1 MSRGAK
7 LRRVI
12 RIVVVVVTLCVMPG
26 LFVGGLRAAEVGH
39 VAQIKVEGTERIE
52 PATVLSYMK
61 IQVGDPFDPKLID
74 ESLKSLFATGLFS
87 NVNLQQKGDV
97 LVVKVRE
104 NPIINRIAFE
114 GNHHL
119 DDKNLKSEINLRPR
133 LVYTPSRVE
142 AAVRRIIQLYR
153 RSGRFAATVD
163 PMLIHLSENRVNIVF
178 EIHEGSLTTVSHIRF
193 IGNRSFPASTLR
205 ENLATKEWRWYRIL
219 STDDTYDPDRLS
231 VDRERLRRFYL
242 KHGFADFRVLSA
254 VAELAPNENSFNII
268 FALHEGE
275 RYKFGKIDV
284 TSRIPNVNVTALR
297 KEIITKT
304 GDTYDALA
312 VEKSIE
318 KITNVLGTQG
328 YAFVDVEPEAKRDA
342 KAHTMGITYVVN
354 RGPRVY
360 VQRINITG
368 NVQTLD
374 RVIRREFLL
383 AEGDAFNTAKLRES
397 IRRIRR
403 LDFFSKVNVS
413 QHEGTHPDQ
422 TVIDVNVQEKST
434 GSLTFGAGYS
444 TTDLVIGT
452 VGIQEG
458 NLLGTGDRLGAH
470 LALSVRRS
478 FVDLSFT
485 NPWFLGREMSASIDV
500 FHEGTNYQLQS
511 QYNEG
516 ATGFRLGLS
525 YPLTEHVSQGFNY
538 SLSQNVISSVPTT
551 ASPFIQ
557 SEVGSTV
564 TSAVGYTLSYD
575 TRNDRMAP
583 TKGIYASVSEN
594 VAGAGGS
601 IRYLQTSVSYKQYIP
616 IVKPYVIETGIAGGY
631 IHGIGQP
638 VRLANRFFLGGTNYG
653 QDFIGFADGGIGP
666 RDTSTGDSLGGNVY
680 YVGTAAL
687 SFPIGLPREFG
698 ILGQVFT
705 QAGSLFGIDQSGPNL
720 FDSRAIRIAAGVGL
734 SWQSPFGPLKVDLGF
749 PIMKQKPDKTQV
761 FQFSFGTTF

>member
-1 MSRGAK
+1 MPRGAK

-12 RIVVVVVTLCVMPG
+12 KIVIFIVTLCVIPG
-26 LFVGGLRAAEVGH
+26 LFVGNLRAAETGR
-39 VAQIKVEGTERIE
+39 VAQIKIEGTERIE

-61 IQVGDPFDPKLID
+61 IHVGDPFDPKLID

-87 NVNLQQKGDV
+87 NVNLKQEGDV
-97 LVVKVRE
+97 LVVKVTE

-119 DDKNLKSEINLRPR
+119 NDKNLLSEINLRPR

-193 IGNRSFPASTLR
+193 IGNRSFPASKLR
-205 ENLATKEWRWYRIL
+205 GQLATKEWRWYRIL

-242 KHGFADFRVLSA
+242 DHGFADFRVLSA
-254 VAELAPNENSFNII
+254 VAELAPDEKSFNIV
-268 FALHEGE
+268 FALHEGD
-275 RYKFGKIDV
+275 RYKFGKIDL
-284 TSRIPNVNVTALR
+284 TSRIPNVDIGALK

-304 GDTYDALA
+304 GDTYDAEL

-318 KITNVLGTQG
+318 KITNALGTQG
-328 YAFVDVEPEAKRDA
+328 YAFVDVEPEAHRDA
-342 KAHTMGITYVVN
+342 KTRTMGITYVVN

-368 NVQTLD
+368 NVMTLD

-383 AEGDAFNTAKLRES
+383 VEGDAFNTAKLRES

-452 VGIQEG
+452 VGIQEA
-458 NLLGTGDRLGAH
+458 NLLGTGDRLSAN
-470 LALSVRRS
+470 LALSIRRS
-478 FVDLSFT
+478 FADIGFT
-485 NPWFLGREMSASIDV
+485 NPWFLGREMAASV
-500 FHEGTNYQLQS
+500 NVYHESTNYQFQS
-511 QYNEG
+511 NYNEG
-516 ATGFRLGLS
+516 ATGFSLGLS

-538 SLSQNVISSVPTT
+538 SLTQNVISSVPST

-557 SEVGSTV
+557 AEVGSTV
-564 TSAVGYTLSYD
+564 TSALGYTLSYD

-583 TKGIYASVSEN
+583 TKGIDAKITES
-594 VAGAGGS
+594 VAGLGGS
-601 IRYLQTSVSYKQYIP
+601 IRYLETTASYKQYFP
-616 IVKPYVIETGIAGGY
+616 IVSPYVIEAGIQGGY

-638 VRLANRFFLGGTNYG
+638 VRLANRFFLGGTNFG
-653 QDFIGFADGGIGP
+653 ESFIGFADGGVGP
-666 RDTSTGDSLGGNVY
+666 RDTSTGDSLGGNEY
-680 YVGTAAL
+680 YTGTVVL

-705 QAGSLFGIDQSGPNL
+705 QAGSLFGIDQSGPHL
-720 FDSRAIRIAAGVGL
+720 FDSRATRVAAGFGL
-734 SWQSPFGPLKVDLGF
+734 SWQSPFGPMKIDFGF
-749 PIMKQKPDKTQV
+749 PILKQSADKTQV
-761 FQFSFGTTF
+761 FQFSFGTAF